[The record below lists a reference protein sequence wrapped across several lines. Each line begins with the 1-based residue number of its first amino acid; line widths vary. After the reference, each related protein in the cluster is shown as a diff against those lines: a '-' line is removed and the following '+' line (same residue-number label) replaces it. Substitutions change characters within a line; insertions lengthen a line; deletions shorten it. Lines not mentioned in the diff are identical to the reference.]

1 MLCSLGGW
9 WSKAMLVLSVSN
21 GSMSRSFR
29 QAAATCEEAV
39 AAAGRLGWP
48 VALEA
53 RPFPS
58 WCTKATW
65 VGWPSTWGAGKNAVT
80 SPKPQ

>member
-29 QAAATCEEAV
+29 QAAATASSQV

-48 VALEA
+48 VALKA
-53 RPFPS
+53 RLFPG
-58 WCTKATW
+58 WCTEVTC
-65 VGWPSTWGAGKNAVT
+65 VG
-80 SPKPQ
+80 